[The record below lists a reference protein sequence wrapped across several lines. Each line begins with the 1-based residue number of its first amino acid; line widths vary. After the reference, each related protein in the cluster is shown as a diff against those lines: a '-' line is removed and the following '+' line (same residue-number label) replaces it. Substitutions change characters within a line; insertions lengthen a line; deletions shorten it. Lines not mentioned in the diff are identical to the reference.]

1 MKNNLIYQHS
11 LLNIIPKNIVIENF
25 IPGKIY
31 RKMFEIENKSKMPI
45 IISLKPSDKSKLLL
59 NKTSLRLDV
68 KDKKII
74 ELIIQD
80 NLKYTETNYP
90 MVPKILSIKIKGELI
105 DVRYIITL
113 NYIPKINKHKEI
125 LTYNNIQTQFSENE
139 YEKYIPNYYLTKYQK
154 PLYDKNFIKSR
165 RYLID
170 NNINLIFKS
179 YENNKIISLKN
190 KIQLLKLQNLQ
201 LIQQNKKI
209 DSNNPKNYKI
219 KSKSFF
225 ILGNKLEDP
234 EEKFKI
240 EDDIEKN
247 VLKNKNA
254 ALEIENQI
262 LVERIKDLENYIS
275 NNYYNYELKKHD
287 LIKEKEISKDN
298 IINNKEIYNNNNE
311 QDDEDEDKDEMQLS
325 QNNENK
331 FEQSDNIKSNI
342 DFYDELF
349 FN

>member
-1 MKNNLIYQHS
+1 
-11 LLNIIPKNIVIENF
+11 
-25 IPGKIY
+25 
-31 RKMFEIENKSKMPI
+31 MFEIENKSKMPI

-125 LTYNNIQTQFSENE
+125 LTYNNNQTQFNENE
-139 YEKYIPNYYLTKYQK
+139 YVKYIPNYYLTKYQK

>member
-80 NLKYTETNYP
+80 NLKYTETSYP

-105 DVRYIITL
+105 YVKYIITL

-170 NNINLIFKS
+170 NNI
-179 YENNKIISLKN
+179 
-190 KIQLLKLQNLQ
+190 
-201 LIQQNKKI
+201 
-209 DSNNPKNYKI
+209 
-219 KSKSFF
+219 
-225 ILGNKLEDP
+225 
-234 EEKFKI
+234 
-240 EDDIEKN
+240 
-247 VLKNKNA
+247 
-254 ALEIENQI
+254 
-262 LVERIKDLENYIS
+262 
-275 NNYYNYELKKHD
+275 
-287 LIKEKEISKDN
+287 
-298 IINNKEIYNNNNE
+298 
-311 QDDEDEDKDEMQLS
+311 
-325 QNNENK
+325 
-331 FEQSDNIKSNI
+331 
-342 DFYDELF
+342 
-349 FN
+349 